1 MRAHEDNMQ
10 FSPVFPSTNG
20 VTTVL
25 PPPEG
30 YVVNFDDPE
39 IRYALETYC
48 VAAVGCALMIFFLG
62 QRLYTKIVL
71 GKGLQID
78 DGTSSIQKLGTLNRA
93 IINCFVTAFLITAF
107 VRDIVLPYSSFPQ
120 ISCTRGHVTNWL
132 HPDVLLSHAGSGYL
146 YVLSLSINQGDV

>member
-39 IRYALETYC
+39 TRYALETYC

-78 DGTSSIQKLGTLNRA
+78 DGTSSNSEVGH
-93 IINCFVTAFLITAF
+93 
-107 VRDIVLPYSSFPQ
+107 PQ
-120 ISCTRGHVTNWL
+120 
-132 HPDVLLSHAGSGYL
+132 
-146 YVLSLSINQGDV
+146 